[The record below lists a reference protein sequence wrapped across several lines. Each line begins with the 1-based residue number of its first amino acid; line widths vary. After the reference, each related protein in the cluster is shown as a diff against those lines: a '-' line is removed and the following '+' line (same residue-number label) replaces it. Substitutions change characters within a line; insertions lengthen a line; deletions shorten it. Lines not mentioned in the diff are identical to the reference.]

1 MSTYFYVFKYSDIFN
16 VYFPNMMFKL
26 KNLTIV
32 RLASKCFLILQKII
46 LFLNIKGMFA
56 IKKYNLININ
66 RKGRSIKPVFTK
78 IFLNSLH
85 QVDCFDH
92 WYFTGSFLNNQKM

>member
-1 MSTYFYVFKYSDIFN
+1 
-16 VYFPNMMFKL
+16 MFSNIA
-26 KNLTIV
+26 KNN
-32 RLASKCFLILQKII
+32 